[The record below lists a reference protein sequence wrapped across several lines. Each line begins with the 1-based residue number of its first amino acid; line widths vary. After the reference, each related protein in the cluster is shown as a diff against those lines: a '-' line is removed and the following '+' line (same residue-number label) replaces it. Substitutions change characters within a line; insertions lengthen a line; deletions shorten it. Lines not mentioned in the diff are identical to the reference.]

1 MKKPHKALY
10 LLAMLFLC
18 GHVYAQTK
26 TEVQSTPTS
35 SSFPSL
41 SDRNA
46 IKVTFCCDSDGTPTP
61 INWGMDTA
69 WDDEGNI
76 LRGINFIGKENL
88 TYGRISFQVMDK
100 VNADGTLSD
109 RQIGYL
115 RSRLQHISLS
125 NPKGVLLNSDP
136 IDINVETFTHHPE
149 EWYKVIKATTK
160 YAMDYGLNVVSI
172 APFNEPD
179 ITASN
184 Q

>member
-61 INWGMDTA
+61 INWVWTQ
-69 WDDEGNI
+69 
-76 LRGINFIGKENL
+76 L
-88 TYGRISFQVMDK
+88 
-100 VNADGTLSD
+100 GTT
-109 RQIGYL
+109 R
-115 RSRLQHISLS
+115 
-125 NPKGVLLNSDP
+125 
-136 IDINVETFTHHPE
+136 
-149 EWYKVIKATTK
+149 ATSCE
-160 YAMDYGLNVVSI
+160 V
-172 APFNEPD
+172 
-179 ITASN
+179 
-184 Q
+184 

>member
-1 MKKPHKALY
+1 M
-10 LLAMLFLC
+10 FLC

-88 TYGRISFQVMDK
+88 TYGRISFQVMEK
-100 VNADGTLSD
+100 VNADGQVHWNWVATD
-109 RQIGYL
+109 GATFINPAHKAYL
-115 RSRLQHISLS
+115 VSKKDTQTPTISL
-125 NPKGVLLNSDP
+125 
-136 IDINVETFTHHPE
+136 ET
-149 EWYKVIKATTK
+149 
-160 YAMDYGLNVVSI
+160 
-172 APFNEPD
+172 
-179 ITASN
+179 ITAISRIQADGKSHAKGTYN
-184 Q
+184 LAGQRVDDTYPSIIITDGKKILPKKR